1 MPRRST
7 PMPKNRKGTF
17 SVEAAI
23 ILISFAVIASALAFV
38 VINMGFF
45 AAQKTKSTMETGIQ
59 EASSALELD
68 GSILAY
74 VEQNSSDVPKVKYI
88 IIPVKTSVARASI
101 DFSANNF
108 IISVTL
114 KDKVLVN
121 VYNGTLSSIPDK
133 LDGSVLDQ
141 IFTNAGTSGCGAYA
155 VILNG
160 DGDSVLELNEKAII
174 IIRLVEQ
181 VGTSFEPIGP
191 GSYENIKIEFKSGEG
206 ATLRIIRQIMPS
218 LPDQGFIDL
227 G

>member
-1 MPRRST
+1 MPR
-7 PMPKNRKGTF
+7 NRKGTF

-45 AAQKTKSTMETGIQ
+45 AAQKTKFTMETGIQ

-74 VEQNSSDVPKVKYI
+74 VEQNSSDIPKVKYI
-88 IIPVKTSVARASI
+88 IIPVKTSVAKASI

-141 IFTNAGTSGCGAYA
+141 IFMNAGTSGCGAYA

-181 VGTSFEPIGP
+181 VETTQGTSFEPIGP
-191 GSYENIKIEFKSGEG
+191 GSYESIKIEFKSGEG

-218 LPDQGFIDL
+218 LPDQGFMDL